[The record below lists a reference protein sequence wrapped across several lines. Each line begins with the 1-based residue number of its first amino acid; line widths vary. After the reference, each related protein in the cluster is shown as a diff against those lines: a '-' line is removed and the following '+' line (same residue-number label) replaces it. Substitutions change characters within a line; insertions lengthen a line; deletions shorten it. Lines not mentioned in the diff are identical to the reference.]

1 MNKAFRPLCA
11 VILLLVLTAVPSL
24 TVSAAAQTAK
34 ITVGNTPISATGGS
48 TISMPIG
55 LEAVGADI
63 TRIAGISLSVSYDKT
78 KLTYID
84 SPVVS
89 SILELSSTTLYH
101 NEASALVNLAWSGSS
116 SVQIAAKATLYTM
129 TFRVLGGVT
138 GSTNINVKVN
148 ELYDA
153 SGSGSN
159 ISYDDISI
167 SGANPAVKAINI
179 SENNDPMVKA
189 AYDAIEAI
197 GTVTYTGEC
206 LQKINYAAYRYSLLT
221 NVQKA
226 LVSNYQKLFNA
237 QVKYDEL
244 KHEAS
249 KKPVDEE
256 ISNYINKHSRVL
268 SLAVENVSL
277 TDETD
282 INTAYDDFQKLSAA
296 AKNEIFSYNIK
307 LKNMKTR
314 ITALKKAEE
323 DRKKAE
329 EEERLQREE
338 AQDYADGFKKTY
350 TAFLKLKESDMLP
363 DHYAGLNQALS
374 SLNMLSGLNPYV
386 GDFLSAERIILENL
400 MEKVEALIEEQGE
413 GPTPSELAADKYR
426 TANSWLL
433 SQTEK
438 SITAD
443 DKVDIL
449 VAMEVYGILEPDVQ
463 TMLSKEYDLLNKLLT
478 RATYLAS
485 QNADV
490 TEPDP
495 DHTESDTSETTASDT
510 DNTDST
516 TESTNHSET
525 TIPTG
530 VDRDDDNKSASGSIK
545 GKGSIAVPI
554 VTMIFVVSLV
564 LFEGLQAYYHLYYKK
579 KIIMK

>member
-1 MNKAFRPLCA
+1 
-11 VILLLVLTAVPSL
+11 
-24 TVSAAAQTAK
+24 
-34 ITVGNTPISATGGS
+34 
-48 TISMPIG
+48 
-55 LEAVGADI
+55 
-63 TRIAGISLSVSYDKT
+63 
-78 KLTYID
+78 
-84 SPVVS
+84 
-89 SILELSSTTLYH
+89 
-101 NEASALVNLAWSGSS
+101 
-116 SVQIAAKATLYTM
+116 
-129 TFRVLGGVT
+129 
-138 GSTNINVKVN
+138 
-148 ELYDA
+148 
-153 SGSGSN
+153 
-159 ISYDDISI
+159 
-167 SGANPAVKAINI
+167 
-179 SENNDPMVKA
+179 
-189 AYDAIEAI
+189 
-197 GTVTYTGEC
+197 
-206 LQKINYAAYRYSLLT
+206 
-221 NVQKA
+221 
-226 LVSNYQKLFNA
+226 
-237 QVKYDEL
+237 
-244 KHEAS
+244 
-249 KKPVDEE
+249 
-256 ISNYINKHSRVL
+256 
-268 SLAVENVSL
+268 
-277 TDETD
+277 
-282 INTAYDDFQKLSAA
+282 
-296 AKNEIFSYNIK
+296 
-307 LKNMKTR
+307 
-314 ITALKKAEE
+314 
-323 DRKKAE
+323 
-329 EEERLQREE
+329 
-338 AQDYADGFKKTY
+338 
-350 TAFLKLKESDMLP
+350 MLP

-495 DHTESDTSETTASDT
+495 DPTESDTSETTASDT